1 MTDLASPRK
10 PSSWTVALAVTGV
23 LGATALAATLFVIHD
38 RSRSED
44 GVQAEA
50 TAEYGRRLIAQT
62 SMLIGPDHPDPEMRY
77 TGSRLNCGSC
87 HLQVGE
93 LPGQLS
99 LIESY
104 QKYPRFSGRD
114 GREADLKD
122 RIDGCMERSMN
133 GRVLPRD
140 GVELN
145 AMVAYIKA
153 LSEEYAAMNPL
164 AKAINEPSP
173 FRTPARAASPE
184 AGRVVYG
191 EKCALCHGRDGLGLR
206 ASTDPRRGYIFPP
219 LWGDDSYNN
228 GAGMGRV
235 ITASRFIKAKMPFGK
250 PDLTDDEAFDVSAFI
265 NAQPRPMISPE
276 RLALDYP
283 DKSTKPVDSPY
294 PPFGDPFTVEQ
305 HRFGPFQPIEDFY
318 RKKP

>member
-1 MTDLASPRK
+1 MTDPATTR
-10 PSSWTVALAVTGV
+10 SSSGWTVALAVTGV
-23 LGATALAATLFVIHD
+23 LGAVALVATIFVMRD
-38 RSRSED
+38 RAKQDE
-44 GVQAEA
+44 GIQAEA

-62 SMLIGPDHPDPEMRY
+62 AMLIGPGHPDPAMRY
-77 TGSRLNCGSC
+77 TGNGLNCGSC
-87 HLQVGE
+87 HLQSGE

-99 LIESY
+99 LTETY

-133 GRVLPRD
+133 GRMLPRD
-140 GVELN
+140 SVEMN

-173 FRTPARAASPE
+173 FRTPNRAASPE
-184 AGRVVYG
+184 AGKVVYS
-191 EKCALCHGRDGLGLR
+191 ETCAVCHGRDGLGLP
-206 ASTDPRRGYIFPP
+206 ASSDPRRGYVFPP

-228 GAGMGRV
+228 GAGMTRV

-250 PDLTDDEAFDVSAFI
+250 PDLTDDEAFDVAAFI
-265 NAQPRPMISPE
+265 NTQPRPMLSADK
-276 RLALDYP
+276 LARDYP
-283 DKSTKPVDSPY
+283 DRSTKPVDSPY
-294 PPFGDPFTVEQ
+294 PPYADPFTVDQ
-305 HRFGPFQPIEDFY
+305 HRLGPFQPIEAFY
-318 RKKP
+318 KKK